1 MTCDNTG
8 LYTEE
13 KVRDIFLGDGRIWGV
28 RFLNPINGAVGKLAI
43 KKSLTTA
50 GADAML
56 ILGGTLDTADDNGDI
71 YRIFFA
77 MSDSDSLTL
86 EVGAAHIGIRITP
99 LNGPTQTVL
108 SQTLQIRRTSPAS
121 MVGGGS

>member
-1 MTCDNTG
+1 MSCENTG

-28 RFLNPINGAVGKLAI
+28 RFLAPINGAAGKLAI
-43 KKSLTTA
+43 KKSLNTA
-50 GADAML
+50 DDDAML
-56 ILGGTLDTADDNGDI
+56 ILDGVLDAADDDGFI
-71 YRIFFA
+71 WRIFFS

-86 EVGAAHIGIRITP
+86 ELGAAHIGIRITP

-108 SQTLQIRRTSPAS
+108 SQNLQIRRTSPES
-121 MVGGGS
+121 MVA